1 MSRRNAYTVNGNTE
15 SHGSVEVENRGGLL
29 SLPGE
34 LGGGPPPGATLPG
47 ERPGGPPPVRPGLVG
62 TNNVGAGRGGA
73 ARFRNR
79 LTNKAG
85 KALSATGRAAGALA
99 RSVIAGTLGTIGA
112 AREGVYALRRKPR
125 IYPNGGANSKNTNT
139 GVANSTNTNTGAAAK
154 QRVANARE
162 KTARQRAAVN
172 ANARAAAA
180 LRNRFLQQQAN
191 ELTLQE
197 QRSANEARW
206 QKAKNAN
213 EAKVLEAREALAK
226 SEQNREAR
234 RKAKAEEMMKKAN
247 TYLNK
252 NGNLNN
258 KTAFERESMVRWAS
272 ENPGSPANNGRPTPA
287 NNGRPRPANN
297 GRSMI
302 ANNGRS
308 FVTNNGRSNNRNQ
321 NLSGFN
327 TWVTG
332 SVRGRLRKTQGYAR
346 LLADLISVYPKYA
359 SGRVN
364 ASNEAILNRVRIT
377 GYRKATFNRVRSLV
391 GTADGGEVT
400 EAIAQV
406 IDNIKDDGLV
416 QYVVP
421 LTKQILRAKKMSR
434 MNP

>member
-1 MSRRNAYTVNGNTE
+1 
-15 SHGSVEVENRGGLL
+15 
-29 SLPGE
+29 
-34 LGGGPPPGATLPG
+34 
-47 ERPGGPPPVRPGLVG
+47 
-62 TNNVGAGRGGA
+62 
-73 ARFRNR
+73 
-79 LTNKAG
+79 
-85 KALSATGRAAGALA
+85 
-99 RSVIAGTLGTIGA
+99 
-112 AREGVYALRRKPR
+112 
-125 IYPNGGANSKNTNT
+125 
-139 GVANSTNTNTGAAAK
+139 
-154 QRVANARE
+154 
-162 KTARQRAAVN
+162 
-172 ANARAAAA
+172 
-180 LRNRFLQQQAN
+180 
-191 ELTLQE
+191 
-197 QRSANEARW
+197 
-206 QKAKNAN
+206 
-213 EAKVLEAREALAK
+213 
-226 SEQNREAR
+226 
-234 RKAKAEEMMKKAN
+234 
-247 TYLNK
+247 
-252 NGNLNN
+252 
-258 KTAFERESMVRWAS
+258 
-272 ENPGSPANNGRPTPA
+272 
-287 NNGRPRPANN
+287 
-297 GRSMI
+297 MI